1 MAEAR
6 AVAKFIRVAPRKAR
20 AVVDLIRGKTLS
32 EARTILEFTPRAAA
46 RVVKKVLDS
55 AAANAEFNHHLK
67 LENLYIK
74 EARVDQGPALKRYR
88 PRAMGR
94 ASMIKHYTS
103 HIKIVLAER
112 GGKD

>member
-1 MAEAR
+1 MAEAK
-6 AVAKFIRVAPRKAR
+6 AEGKFIRVAPRKAR
-20 AVVDLIRGKTLS
+20 AIVDLIRGKSLS
-32 EARTILEFTPRAAA
+32 EAQTILSFNPRSAS
-46 RVVKKVLDS
+46 RIVKKILDS

-67 LENLYIK
+67 LENLYVK

-94 ASMIKHYTS
+94 ATMVKYYTS
-103 HIKIVLAER
+103 HIKIVLAEM

>member
-6 AVAKFIRVAPRKAR
+6 AVAKFIRIAPRKAR
-20 AVVDLIRGKTLS
+20 AVVDLIRGKSLS
-32 EARTILEFTPRAAA
+32 EARTILSFNPRSAS
-46 RVVKKVLDS
+46 RMVKKVLDS

-67 LENLYIK
+67 VDNLYVK

-94 ASMIKHYTS
+94 ATMVKHYTS
-103 HIKIVLAER
+103 HIKIVLAEM
-112 GGKD
+112 GGEE

>member
-103 HIKIVLAER
+103 HIKIVLAEK
-112 GGKD
+112 GGED